1 MKKYSKKCLYSSCPN
16 SETCC
21 QLESG
26 QYGCCPLRK
35 SIIVFIYLFFNLFDI
50 LAKAIC
56 CSKEIKNL
64 KMKIKGNET

>member
-1 MKKYSKKCLYSSCPN
+1 
-16 SETCC
+16 
-21 QLESG
+21 LESG